1 MKEYHFMK
9 ILQLSKKFPHPL
21 KDGETIAIYTMSK
34 ALATLGADVSLL
46 TMNTTRHFSEVA
58 DLPPE
63 YNHYQEVHSVMV
75 DNRLKTH
82 EAFLNLFSSESYHIS
97 RFKSESFDK
106 KLKELL
112 KKNDYDVV
120 QLETLY
126 LAPYIDTIRK
136 YSNARIAMRS
146 HNVEYEIWHRIA
158 SNTRFLPKKWYL
170 RHLTRKLENY
180 ELSTLD
186 DYDVLIPITERDELT
201 FTEMGYKG
209 KSVVAPIGLEMETY
223 RPDYRSFISRP
234 SICFI
239 GSLDWMPNL
248 EGLKWFLDQAWPQV
262 KLVVPNVELH
272 IAGRNTPKWIEKLD
286 DPQIKVHGEVEDAK
300 DFINAHSIMIV
311 PLFSGSGMRAKILEG
326 MALGKVIVSTS
337 LGMEGINA
345 MHKNEILIAD
355 SAQQFVESIFYCFQ
369 QNGEL
374 KEMGQRARK
383 YVESGFDNL
392 SAAKKLLDTYKEI
405 CHSIKPK
412 HRMELAE

>member
-1 MKEYHFMK
+1 MK

-34 ALATLGADVSLL
+34 ALTTLGAEVSLL
-46 TMNTTRHFSEVA
+46 TMNTTRHYSDVA
-58 DLPPE
+58 DLPSE
-63 YNHYQEVHSVMV
+63 YNHYNEVHSVGV
-75 DNRLKTH
+75 DNRLKIKD
-82 EAFLNLFSSESYHIS
+82 AFLNLFSKESYHIS
-97 RFKSESFDK
+97 RFKSEPFEE

-112 KKNDYDVV
+112 KSTDYDVV

-136 YSNARIAMRS
+136 HSNAKIAMRS

-158 SNTRFLPKKWYL
+158 SNTRILPKKWYL
-170 RHLTRKLENY
+170 KHLTRKLEIF
-180 ELSTLD
+180 ELSKLG

-201 FTEMGYKG
+201 FLDMGYNG

-223 RPDYRSFISRP
+223 HPDYSSFVNRP

-248 EGLKWFLDQAWPQV
+248 EGLKWFLNQAWPQV
-262 KLVVPNVELH
+262 KMVVPNVELH
-272 IAGRNTPKWIEKLD
+272 IAGRNTPKWIENLND
-286 DPQIKVHGEVEDAK
+286 SQINVHGEIEDAK
-300 DFINAHSIMIV
+300 EFINAHSIMIV

-337 LGMEGINA
+337 LGLEGIDA
-345 MHKNEILIAD
+345 MHKKELLIAD
-355 SAQQFVESIFYCFQ
+355 TAQKFVESIFFCFQ

-374 KEMGQRARK
+374 KEMGQKARSF
-383 YVESGFDNL
+383 VESSFDNL
-392 SAAKKLLDTYKEI
+392 SAARKLLKTYNEV
-405 CHSIKPK
+405 CLVDKPK
-412 HRMELAE
+412 HRMEMAE